1 MSTHDPRERAKHA
14 YEKALAKLAKVF
26 PEAAAGLPD
35 PATLNT
41 SAFLDATAPVQSQNP
56 PSTSPSSNPI
66 TAKRRGQGR
75 VFLRGRIFWIAFY
88 GPQNGRMVEIRES
101 VGTSEEKARK
111 RLEDRLREVSN
122 HKDGLKSFVGP
133 RQEKVLVEELLK
145 DLERDYLIHKRSSW
159 RRLKSHLTHIRSYFR
174 SDRARSVTRSRL
186 LAYIEFRQNEGAAN
200 ATINRELEPLQRAFS
215 LALENETLAFA
226 PKFPSLPEDNARQV
240 FFNRADFLKV
250 VANLK
255 FRGKIDTDLQDFM
268 SWFYFTGMRPGETKS
283 LTWASFDKEKWTIRL
298 EAKNAKT
305 RKARKLA
312 IDGELK
318 AILQRRIE
326 ARKRSPHCP
335 FIFHRRGKAV
345 GDFRKTW
352 RRACEAVGL
361 VGGLKGYIPYDCR
374 RTAIR
379 NLIRSGVEEST
390 AMKISGHRTRSM
402 LDRYNIQD
410 EQDIQEAMVKVTEY
424 VSTLP
429 VESQVV
435 SLEKAKKGGS

>member
-1 MSTHDPRERAKHA
+1 MSDHDPREKAKRE
-14 YEKALAKLAKVF
+14 YQNALEKLAKVF

-35 PATLNT
+35 PASFNPST
-41 SAFLDATAPVQSQNP
+41 FLDTAASVPQSELQPNP
-56 PSTSPSSNPI
+56 PRSNPM
-66 TAKRRGQGR
+66 TVKRRGQGR

-122 HKDGLKSFVGP
+122 HKDGLKPFVGP
-133 RQEKVLVEELLK
+133 KQEKVTVEELLK
-145 DLERDYLIHKRSSW
+145 DLERDYVIHKRSSW
-159 RRLKSHLTHIRSYFR
+159 RRLKSHLTHIRSYFGR
-174 SDRARSVTRSRL
+174 DRARSITRSRL
-186 LAYIEFRQNEGAAN
+186 LAYIEYRQKEGAAN

-215 LALENETLAFA
+215 LALENETLSFA

-268 SWFYFTGMRPGETKS
+268 TWFFFTGMRPQETKS
-283 LTWASFDKEKWTIRL
+283 LTWATFDKEKWTIRL

-305 RKARKLA
+305 RKSRKLV

-318 AILQRRIE
+318 GIIQRRIA
-326 ARKRSPHCP
+326 ARRLDCP
-335 FIFHRRGKAV
+335 LIFHRRGRPV
-345 GDFRKTW
+345 GDFRKVW
-352 RRACEAVGL
+352 YKACTAVGL
-361 VGGLKGYIPYDCR
+361 VGGKKGYTPYDCR
-374 RTAIR
+374 RTACR
-379 NLIRSGVEEST
+379 NLIRSGVEESV
-390 AMKISGHRTRSM
+390 AMKISGHRSRSTF
-402 LDRYNIQD
+402 DRYNITSD
-410 EQDIQEAMVKVTEY
+410 DDIQEAMVKVTEY

-435 SLEKAKKGGS
+435 SLEKKTKAEAS